1 LQKTTHSSPC
11 GIIEM
16 SLDQIGAKLRAT
28 REGQSLSLGQVY
40 DRTKIPPNH
49 LEAIESGIADDLPEQ
64 VYVAGFIKRYAD
76 MLGLNGQSLADEYK
90 RGSQPA
96 ESGRGI
102 FAGARGAVQQMSAAP
117 VVYVSKARSSDAP
130 GFAKTFF
137 YPSLL
142 LIAVIGVVCGLAA
155 WYQSQLV
162 AQQDPGVLALNQSAS
177 RFNNLAGGQIPQ
189 TVATAPNALAAAG
202 TATAPATAPTAAT
215 PVDSKISLSASQHVW
230 VEVKAVSTGN
240 SVFNGYLEMGERR
253 DFSDPQGLR
262 VRAGNGGSL
271 SVSFNGANE
280 TMGAA
285 GHVAE
290 KVYAQPQPAGATAVA
305 GATPGTGTGTVLGA
319 NGAKPVT
326 TVKKPWVRKGG
337 AADGLASRSDRPH
350 RLDDSG
356 KRDIPGVSGGGSR
369 GIDVPYR
376 YNDGRL
382 DND

>member
-1 LQKTTHSSPC
+1 
-11 GIIEM
+11 M

-49 LEAIESGIADDLPEQ
+49 LEAIESGIPDDLPEP
-64 VYVAGFIKRYAD
+64 VYVAGFIKRYGD

-90 RGSQPA
+90 RDSQPV
-96 ESGRGI
+96 ENGRGI
-102 FAGARGAVQQMSAAP
+102 FAGARGAVQQMNAP
-117 VVYVSKARSSDAP
+117 VVYVSKPRSSDAP

-202 TATAPATAPTAAT
+202 TGANQTTPATPTAPQ
-215 PVDSKISLSASQHVW
+215 DSKISLSASQHVW

-240 SVFNGYLEMGERR
+240 PVFTGYLEMGERR

-271 SVSFNGANE
+271 SVAFNGASE
-280 TMGAA
+280 TMGPA
-285 GHVAE
+285 GHIAE
-290 KVYAQPQPAGATAVA
+290 KVYAQPQPAGAPAVA
-305 GATPGTGTGTVLGA
+305 GATAGTGTGTTLGA
-319 NGAKPVT
+319 NGVKPLT

-350 RLDDSG
+350 RLDDGG